1 MTKLGK
7 LGACITALLLIAGC
21 SSKPVH
27 AGSAARVSDT
37 LVKQS
42 EVTSQL
48 KETMAQIQATPS
60 AAQAPDAG
68 TIGQKIVNRLIITDI
83 VDRALESLG
92 QKVTDSEVQ
101 KLRYSVYEQ
110 YGQDVVEQQLASAQG
125 VPMSQIDAF
134 FRTVLAQGYIG
145 SAILPKGTQ
154 QERSKATGQYLLKLA
169 STLEIEVAPRY
180 GTWDPTQLQAVG
192 VDDKLSFA
200 QQSAQ

>member
-7 LGACITALLLIAGC
+7 LGACIAALLLVAGC

-27 AGSAARVSDT
+27 AGSAARVGDQLIKQA
-37 LVKQS
+37 LV
-42 EVTSQL
+42 TAQL
-48 KETMAQIQATPS
+48 TETMAQIKNTPAT
-60 AAQAPDAG
+60 AQTPDAG

-83 VDRALESLG
+83 VDRALEKLG
-92 QKVTDSEVQ
+92 QKVTDSEVL
-101 KLRYSVYEQ
+101 KLRVSVYQQ

-125 VPMSQIDAF
+125 VPLSQIDAF

-145 SAILPKGTQ
+145 SAVLPKGTD
-154 QERSKATGQYLLKLA
+154 QERSNATGQFLLQLA

-180 GTWDPTQLQAVG
+180 GTWDPSQLQAVG
-192 VDDKLSFA
+192 VDNNLSFA

>member
-7 LGACITALLLIAGC
+7 LGAGIAVLLLVAGC

-37 LVKQS
+37 LIKQS

-48 KETMAQIQATPS
+48 TETMAQIQLTPS

-68 TIGQKIVNRLIITDI
+68 TIGQKIVNRLLISEI
-83 VDRALESLG
+83 VDRALAKLG

-101 KLRYSVYEQ
+101 KLRYSVYQQ
-110 YGQDVVEQQLASAQG
+110 YGQDVVEQQLASGQG
-125 VPMSQIDAF
+125 VPLSQIDAF

-145 SAILPKGTQ
+145 SAALPNGTD
-154 QERSKATGQYLLKLA
+154 QERSNATGQFLLQFA